1 MMAVEMDPVMEVT
14 EEAKLFHD
22 GLEILLK
29 EMRGKV
35 SHDIM
40 IDSLISAGLDQLHH
54 SALHDCA
61 DDRKLAGEIVKEHM
75 ILVLDRLLEDVW
87 VNDAER
93 DSS

>member
-1 MMAVEMDPVMEVT
+1 MIAVEMDPVMEVT

-61 DDRKLAGEIVKEHM
+61 DDRKLAGELVREHM
-75 ILVLDRLLEDVW
+75 ILVLDRLVEEVW
-87 VNDAER
+87 VNEER

>member
-1 MMAVEMDPVMEVT
+1 MIAVEMDPVMEVT

-61 DDRKLAGEIVKEHM
+61 DDRKLAGELVREHM
-75 ILVLDRLLEDVW
+75 ILVLDRLVEEVW
-87 VNDAER
+87 VNEER
-93 DSS
+93 NSS

>member
-1 MMAVEMDPVMEVT
+1 MIAVEMDPVAEVT

-29 EMRGKV
+29 EMQGKV
-35 SHDIM
+35 SQDIV

-61 DDRKLAGEIVKEHM
+61 DDRKLAGELVREHM
-75 ILVLDRLLEDVW
+75 ILVLDRLVEEVW
-87 VNDAER
+87 VNEER

>member
-1 MMAVEMDPVMEVT
+1 MIAIEMDPVAEVT

-61 DDRKLAGEIVKEHM
+61 DDRKLAGELVKEHM
-75 ILVLDRLLEDVW
+75 ILVLDRLLEEVW
-87 VNDAER
+87 VNEER
-93 DSS
+93 NSS

>member
-1 MMAVEMDPVMEVT
+1 MAVEMDPVVEVT

-29 EMRGKV
+29 EMRGRV
-35 SHDIM
+35 SQDIV

-61 DDRKLAGEIVKEHM
+61 DDRRLAGELVREHM
-75 ILVLDRLLEDVW
+75 ILVLDRLVEEVW

>member
-1 MMAVEMDPVMEVT
+1 MSVEMDPVMEVT

-29 EMRGKV
+29 EMQGKV
-35 SHDIM
+35 AQDIV

-61 DDRKLAGEIVKEHM
+61 DDRRLAGELVREHM
-75 ILVLDRLLEDVW
+75 ILVLDRLVEEVW
-87 VNDAER
+87 VNDEKR
-93 DSS
+93 NSS

>member
-1 MMAVEMDPVMEVT
+1 MIAVEMDPVAEVT

-29 EMRGKV
+29 EMQGKV
-35 SHDIM
+35 SQDII

-61 DDRKLAGEIVKEHM
+61 DDRKLAGELVREHM
-75 ILVLDRLLEDVW
+75 ILVLDRLVEEVW
-87 VNDAER
+87 VNEKR

>member
-1 MMAVEMDPVMEVT
+1 MIAVEMDPVAEVT

-29 EMRGKV
+29 EMQGKV
-35 SHDIM
+35 SQDII

-61 DDRKLAGEIVKEHM
+61 DDRKLAGELVREHM
-75 ILVLDRLLEDVW
+75 ILVLDRLVEEVW
-87 VNDAER
+87 VNEER

>member
-22 GLEILLK
+22 GLNILLND
-29 EMRGKV
+29 MRGRV
-35 SHDIM
+35 WQEIV

-54 SALHDCA
+54 SALHDCT
-61 DDRKLAGEIVKEHM
+61 DDKKLAGELVREHM
-75 ILVLDRLLEDVW
+75 HLVLDRLVDEVW
-87 VNDAER
+87 VNEER

>member
-1 MMAVEMDPVMEVT
+1 MMAVERDPVMEVT

>member
-75 ILVLDRLLEDVW
+75 ILVLDRLLDKVW

>member
-1 MMAVEMDPVMEVT
+1 MIAIEMDPVAEVT

-61 DDRKLAGEIVKEHM
+61 DDRKLAGEFVKEHM
-75 ILVLDRLLEDVW
+75 ILVQDRLLEEVW
-87 VNDAER
+87 VNEER
-93 DSS
+93 NSS

>member
-1 MMAVEMDPVMEVT
+1 MIAVEMDPVMEVT

-61 DDRKLAGEIVKEHM
+61 DDRKLAGELVKEHM
-75 ILVLDRLLEDVW
+75 ILVLDRLLEEVW
-87 VNDAER
+87 VNEER

>member
-1 MMAVEMDPVMEVT
+1 MAVEVDPVMEVT

-22 GLEILLK
+22 GLEILLR
-29 EMRGKV
+29 EMQGRV
-35 SHDIM
+35 SRDIV
-40 IDSLISAGLDQLHH
+40 IDILISAGLDQLHH

-61 DDRKLAGEIVKEHM
+61 DDRRLAGELVREHM
-75 ILVLDRLLEDVW
+75 ILVLDRLVEEVW

>member
-1 MMAVEMDPVMEVT
+1 MTVEMDPVMEVT

-22 GLEILLK
+22 GLEILLR
-29 EMRGKV
+29 EMQGKV
-35 SHDIM
+35 SQDIV
-40 IDSLISAGLDQLHH
+40 IDSLISAGLGHLHH

-61 DDRKLAGEIVKEHM
+61 DDRKLAGELVKEHM

-93 DSS
+93 DFS

>member
-1 MMAVEMDPVMEVT
+1 MIAVEMDPVTEVT

-35 SHDIM
+35 SHDIV

-61 DDRKLAGEIVKEHM
+61 DDRKLAGELVREHM
-75 ILVLDRLLEDVW
+75 ILVLDRLVEEVW
-87 VNDAER
+87 VNEER